1 MGLREDAL
9 QAAEDDRGTVKAE
22 LDDATIELRDKFA
35 EWCAAMGIERV
46 PALAVSKDSYDVRN
60 DEIPEMRF
68 STIVDDIPLHG
79 RYVRGEKLRMSYADN
94 DREINSLA
102 DLGRAVRAD
111 ERTTAVK
118 RDEGTTAERT
128 TAE

>member
-9 QAAEDDRGTVKAE
+9 EAAENDRGTTKAE

-46 PALAVSKDSYDVRN
+46 PSIAVSKDSYDVRDN
-60 DEIPEMRF
+60 EIPEMRF
-68 STIVDDIPLHG
+68 NTTVDDVPLNG
-79 RYVRGEKLRMSYADN
+79 RYVRGEKLRMVYADS

-111 ERTTAVK
+111 ERTTDVAP
-118 RDEGTTAERT
+118 R
-128 TAE
+128 